1 MAIRNIRKIG
11 DDILRKK
18 CRKVEQIDYRIKT
31 LLDDL
36 ADTMYEADGVGLAA
50 PQVGIL
56 KRVAVVDVGEGIV
69 ELINPV
75 ITETSGTQTDTE
87 GCLSVPDRYGK
98 VERPQTVT
106 VKTLD
111 RDGNEYEITGQ
122 GLFARALCHEI
133 EHLDGIMF
141 VDKVSEYVEVNN

>member
-1 MAIRNIRKIG
+1 MAIRNIRKFG

-18 CRKVEQIDYRIKT
+18 CRRVEQIDDRIKT

-56 KRVAVVDVGEGIV
+56 KRIAVVDVGEGIV

-75 ITETSGTQTDTE
+75 ITETSGTQTENE

-111 RDGNEYEITGQ
+111 RDGNEYEITGHD
-122 GLFARALCHEI
+122 LFARALCHEI
-133 EHLDGIMF
+133 DHLDGIMF
-141 VDKVSEYVEVNN
+141 VDKVSEYVEVDK

>member
-56 KRVAVVDVGEGIV
+56 KRIAVVDVGEGIV

-75 ITETSGTQTDTE
+75 ITETSGTQTETE

-122 GLFARALCHEI
+122 DLFARALCHEI
-133 EHLDGIMF
+133 DHLDGIMF

>member
-1 MAIRNIRKIG
+1 MAIRNIRKFG

-18 CRKVEQIDYRIKT
+18 CRKVEQIDDRIKT

-56 KRVAVVDVGEGIV
+56 KRIAVVDVGEGIV

-75 ITETSGTQTDTE
+75 ITETSGTQTETE

-111 RDGNEYEITGQ
+111 RDGNEYEITGHD
-122 GLFARALCHEI
+122 LFARALCHEI
-133 EHLDGIMF
+133 DHLDGIMF
-141 VDKVSEYVEVNN
+141 VDKVSEYVEVDK

>member
-56 KRVAVVDVGEGIV
+56 KRIAVVDVGEGIV

-75 ITETSGTQTDTE
+75 ITETSGTQTETE

-111 RDGNEYEITGQ
+111 RDGNEYEITGHD
-122 GLFARALCHEI
+122 LFARALCHEI
-133 EHLDGIMF
+133 DHLDGIMF

>member
-56 KRVAVVDVGEGIV
+56 KRIAVVDVGDGIV

-75 ITETSGTQTDTE
+75 ITETSGTQTETE

-122 GLFARALCHEI
+122 DLFARALCHEI
-133 EHLDGIMF
+133 DHLDGIMF

>member
-1 MAIRNIRKIG
+1 MAIRNIRKFG

-18 CRKVEQIDYRIKT
+18 CRRVEQIDDRIKT

-56 KRVAVVDVGEGIV
+56 KRIAVVDVGEGIV

-75 ITETSGTQTDTE
+75 ITETSGTQTETE

-111 RDGNEYEITGQ
+111 RDGNEYEITGHD
-122 GLFARALCHEI
+122 LFARALCHEI
-133 EHLDGIMF
+133 DHLDGIMF
-141 VDKVSEYVEVNN
+141 VDKVSEYVEVDK